1 MNYHYH
7 PDAQREASAALAHYA
22 AIEQQLG
29 ANFLTELE
37 NTITRIVS
45 MPEAWTQL
53 VAGTRRC
60 LLHRFPYGVIYE
72 TESEAIH
79 IIAVMHL
86 HRKPAYW
93 LDRIPTK

>member
-1 MNYHYH
+1 MHKEG
-7 PDAQREASAALAHYA
+7 PEPPLAHYA

-72 TESEAIH
+72 TEF
-79 IIAVMHL
+79 
-86 HRKPAYW
+86 AYW